1 MGQRRRGRYRLHPD
15 PSPDAALG
23 DAPVGGDAVS
33 GFRNRPTR
41 NGRVER
47 PDGPFVL
54 RAGLPMPGAMP
65 VGEAADLVAAEW
77 ERQAAAGQI
86 TDGTVATHTAHLRR
100 LVKFATAQGAPLVCD
115 LTANVLLSWTNAT
128 NAYTGEPV
136 PDTTR
141 FARRAVAS
149 AFFHTCYRLGIADVN
164 PAQALP
170 ARKSRERYVHPFTPE
185 QVDRLKDQSAS
196 AHRETKGPAA
206 LALVLLGCSSGEV
219 GAITARD
226 IRLAEMLVDA
236 HGGGDR
242 YARRWLPIDDP
253 WCFDQLAARLRT
265 LADKHPQDWADRY
278 VAYDPQPG
286 KPDDARRRA
295 AATSMTVGKIIER
308 AGLKVNGVTR
318 VASVTEYVAQRV
330 FLATSK
336 VEAVAAR
343 LGLNRLDDAAHL
355 CGYDWQTEH
364 RQPGPHQGGEPK

>member
-1 MGQRRRGRYRLHPD
+1 M
-15 PSPDAALG
+15 
-23 DAPVGGDAVS
+23 S

-65 VGEAADLVAAEW
+65 VADAAELVVAEW
-77 ERQAAAGQI
+77 ERQAAQGQI
-86 TDGTVATHTAHLRR
+86 SEGTVGTHTAHLRR
-100 LVKFATAQGAPLVCD
+100 LVKFATSRDAGLVCD
-115 LTANVLLSWTNAT
+115 LSTNLLLDWTNAA

-141 FARRAVAS
+141 YARRAVAS
-149 AFFHTCYRLGIADVN
+149 AFFHTCFRLGITDAK

-170 ARKSRERYVHPFTPE
+170 TRKSRDRYVHPFTPE
-185 QVDRLKDQSAS
+185 QIDRLKGQA
-196 AHRETKGPAA
+196 AGRHKETKGPAA

-219 GAITARD
+219 GAITVRD
-226 IRLAEMLVDA
+226 VDLTAMLLNA

-242 YARRWLPIDDP
+242 YAQRWLPIDDP
-253 WCFDQLAARLRT
+253 WCFGQLAARLRA
-265 LADKHPQDWADRY
+265 LADKHPADWQDRY

-286 KPDDARRRA
+286 KDDDPRRRA

-308 AGLKVNGVTR
+308 AGLKVGGVTR
-318 VASVTEYVAQRV
+318 VASITEAVARRV
-330 FLATSK
+330 FLETGR

-343 LGLNRLDDAAHL
+343 LGLRKLDDAAHL
-355 CGYDWQTEH
+355 CGYDWQSEF
-364 RQPGPHQGGEPK
+364 RQPGPDGDVR

>member
-1 MGQRRRGRYRLHPD
+1 MGGKRGRYRLHPT
-15 PSPDAALG
+15 SAAEPG
-23 DAPVGGDAVS
+23 QGGVPVS

-41 NGRVER
+41 SGRVER

-65 VGEAADLVAAEW
+65 VADAAELVVAEW
-77 ERQAAAGQI
+77 ALQAAGGQI
-86 TDGTVATHTAHLRR
+86 SDGTVGTHTAHLRR
-100 LVKFATAQGAPLVCD
+100 LVKYATVHGAPLVCD
-115 LTANVLLSWTNAT
+115 LSTNLLLDWTNAA

-141 FARRAVAS
+141 YARRAVAS
-149 AFFHTCYRLGIADVN
+149 AFFHTCFRLGITDQN

-170 ARKSRERYVHPFTPE
+170 ARKSRDRYVHPFTPE
-185 QVDRLKDQSAS
+185 QIDRLKGQAAS
-196 AHRETKGPAA
+196 RHKETKGPAA

-226 IRLAEMLVDA
+226 IDLTAMLVNA

-242 YARRWLPIDDP
+242 YAQRWLPIDGP
-253 WCFDQLAARLRT
+253 WCFDQLAARLRA
-265 LADKHPQDWADRY
+265 LADKCPHDWQDRY

-286 KPDDARRRA
+286 KDDNPRRRA

-308 AGLKVNGVTR
+308 AGLKVGGITR
-318 VASVTEYVAQRV
+318 VASITEAVARRV
-330 FLATSK
+330 FLETGK

-343 LGLNRLDDAAHL
+343 LGLRKLDDAAHL
-355 CGYDWQTEH
+355 CGYDWQSEF
-364 RQPGPHQGGEPK
+364 RQPGPDGDVR